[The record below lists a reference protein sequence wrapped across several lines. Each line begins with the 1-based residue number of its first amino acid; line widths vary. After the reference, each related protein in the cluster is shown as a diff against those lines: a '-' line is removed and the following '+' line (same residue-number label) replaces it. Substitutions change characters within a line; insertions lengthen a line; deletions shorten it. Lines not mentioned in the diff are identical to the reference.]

1 MIVHLVNCLRYF
13 VAKKHSE
20 KETVPETLNNFIDL
34 LALRLTELGSLID
47 ELGLP
52 ESQNNF
58 SGTWIIIGKCWV
70 LMGTV
75 QYLLFSVTDII
86 DPVLKINFKMSD
98 CNDDVSMC

>member
-1 MIVHLVNCLRYF
+1 M
-13 VAKKHSE
+13 AKKHSE